1 MGVEL
6 VRRSTSGGTASLQ
19 HEPIDTNMP
28 PRTTKRKR
36 SSHPATPGSS
46 PRGATR
52 RARTQQPA
60 EEQEQEEEEES
71 PTLVHVDGAW
81 SVLVREQ
88 REQGLFVDATLAV
101 GGVRIR
107 AHRTVLAA
115 HSPYIMALF
124 TSGLAESTASSE
136 TPIVLQGVDGAA
148 VAAIVDCMYTGE
160 LSLLGATAYSVIHA
174 ANMLQV
180 GSCEKAAC
188 AFFVE
193 RLEPSTA
200 LDALDFAIQMAAG
213 GAHGHELKQ
222 RILAY
227 VHEHFSECVAQ
238 PGFVELPCERIAE
251 LVSSDKLNV
260 AEEGVLAAVRKWFEH
275 DKGTRHRSLEKL
287 VPLIRFPL
295 LPVEV
300 QLKLHEE
307 PVMVHMMSQNKKALV
322 LGMQLLT
329 ECRGAFARMNPLA
342 HSCVRLQRRVGSKFV
357 FSKYDTSRYRVG
369 EGGALVTAEDEF
381 PGNRVVLCHQYV
393 MSAGKHCAEFT
404 LVSAGT
410 MAIGLARPD
419 TDVKVPWQVTEKQ
432 VFGVG
437 ETGQLYGLAAT
448 GGEECSTEEG
458 AWDGAPAA
466 RWWEPDSEADAAD
479 GTVLR
484 MLLDM
489 DIGTL
494 TIKKNGKL
502 CGPTG
507 VIPGIYNFNAGEWCW
522 AVVMADEYRDADL
535 GDRPIGSVR
544 IKAMNPSHF

>member
-1 MGVEL
+1 M
-6 VRRSTSGGTASLQ
+6 
-19 HEPIDTNMP
+19 
-28 PRTTKRKR
+28 
-36 SSHPATPGSS
+36 
-46 PRGATR
+46 
-52 RARTQQPA
+52 
-60 EEQEQEEEEES
+60 
-71 PTLVHVDGAW
+71 
-81 SVLVREQ
+81 REQ
-88 REQGLFVDATLAV
+88 REQGLFVDATLEV

-160 LSLLGATAYSVIHA
+160 LSLLGATAYAVIQA

-222 RILAY
+222 QILAY
-227 VHEHFSECVAQ
+227 VHQHFSECVAQ
-238 PGFVELPCERIAE
+238 PEFVELPFERIAE

-275 DKGTRHRSLEKL
+275 DKGTRQRLLEKL

-300 QLKLHEE
+300 QLKLYEE
-307 PVMVHMMSQNKKALV
+307 PVMVQMMSQNEKALV
-322 LGMQLLT
+322 LGMQLLN

-342 HSCVRLQRRVGSKFV
+342 QNCVRLQRRVGSKMV
-357 FSKYDTSRYRVG
+357 FSKYDTSCYKVG
-369 EGGALVTAEDEF
+369 EGGALVTAEDEC
-381 PGNRVVLCHQYV
+381 PNNKAVLCHQYV

-410 MAIGLARPD
+410 MVIGLARPD
-419 TDVKVPWQVTEKQ
+419 TDVNPDTDPWEVTEKQ

-437 ETGQLYGLAAT
+437 ETGELYGSAAT
-448 GGEECSTEEG
+448 DGDDEDDECPTP
-458 AWDGAPAA
+458 WDGAQAA
-466 RWWEPDSEADAAD
+466 KWWNRDSGADSMAAAD

-507 VIPGIYNFNAGEWCW
+507 VIPKRFNVNAGEWCW
-522 AVVMADEYRDADL
+522 AVVMDNEHLREEAAL
-535 GDRPIGSVR
+535 GDRSIGSVR
-544 IKAMNPSHF
+544 IKAMNPSDF